1 MLKDRPDRVAC
12 SSQATVATATT
23 RFRPPSRPARSS
35 THCAEGNL
43 AVEQTKTLNPDAVI
57 LDIMVPGMNGIEA
70 IPHIIRQSNNTP
82 ILIVSSHAREGAE
95 SSVRAMAMGASDIA
109 LKPSG
114 PEENAQFAETL
125 RRKMVRLTEA
135 SRHHARAA
143 LKTPKLAAI
152 QPQVRAPVEQA
163 VQCLA
168 IGASTGGIHALSQF
182 FTELPREV
190 SVPIFV
196 TQHLP
201 ADFIVY
207 FARQLE
213 SISGRKAVPARDG
226 QRVTGNEI
234 LIAAGDAHLT
244 VEEIDGQARVVFDH
258 TPVPHGFCPSVD
270 PMLASV
276 ARIYGEG
283 AIGVVLTGMGRDGAV
298 GAAELAQAGGELLV
312 QDPDSAVIWGMPGAV
327 ANQGIANLVAP
338 PTSRR
343 LCTAAEPAPP
353 SLFSGVP
360 VPADGFSAHCSFSS

>member
-1 MLKDRPDRVAC
+1 MA
-12 SSQATVATATT
+12 
-23 RFRPPSRPARSS
+23 SRPSHPASAERVRSDKRNVLIVDDSAVARLIMQRVISETDNFAVGGHAGS
-35 THCAEGNL
+35 AEDAL
-43 AVEQTKTLNPDAVI
+43 RQLKTKQVDLVV
-57 LDIMVPGMNGIEA
+57 LDIEMPGMNGIEA

-114 PEENAQFAETL
+114 PEENAMFAETL
-125 RRKMVRLTEA
+125 RRKMIRLTEA
-135 SRHHARAA
+135 GRAQPIA
-143 LKTPKLAAI
+143 VKQAAKLATAQHRPVVPVP
-152 QPQVRAPVEQA
+152 QPI
-163 VQCLA
+163 QCLA

-182 FTELPREV
+182 FSELPRDV
-190 SVPIFV
+190 AVPILV

-213 SISGRKAVPARDG
+213 SISGRKAVPAREG
-226 QRVTGNEI
+226 QRVTGDEI

-244 VEEIDGQARVVFDH
+244 VEENEGQVRVVFDR
-258 TPVPHGFCPSVD
+258 TPAPHGFCPSVD

-276 ARIYGEG
+276 ARSYGDG
-283 AIGVVLTGMGRDGAV
+283 AIGVVLTGMGRDGAA
-298 GAAELAQAGGELLV
+298 GAADLAKAGGELLV

-338 PTSRR
+338 PI
-343 LCTAAEPAPP
+343 AIAQHIAERARN
-353 SLFSGVP
+353 FG
-360 VPADGFSAHCSFSS
+360 CS